1 MGLPEKIKIYKQ
13 DVDNVENCYEFDK
26 LAIYDTDDN
35 IDNTNED
42 QMSFF
47 KIKEHQ
53 SINET
58 NLMTLPFIWLKRT
71 KVPSFTRE
79 WKRSNGEIVSMEVV
93 GGKEGVPQIAEL
105 DVLLA
110 LFRIHLKNNKNGF
123 YRNKTA
129 KKAHIPQRI
138 HFTYL
143 GLANELG
150 YKVMGGALKK
160 KLEKSIKKLNEAT
173 IYNKFAIMDAE
184 KKKYITT
191 FKGEKSCRILK
202 NYTSYEKETH
212 LREEGRLLNPQEIL
226 DYQYIEIDDFFFN
239 NMCNDYFKVYD
250 YEMYKLLKM
259 NISKKLFL
267 ILSTWSKG
275 ASKFLTYQVIFDYVG
290 LDVKDKKELYFQ
302 VSQVKKAMEEYK
314 KIGYIEDYN
323 ERKGEGIEII
333 YNRKKLD
340 TNNYKNLYISENECV
355 AQLREY
361 GIEYEEMNDVIN
373 SCGLEYV
380 SALLRSMKYRLK
392 KKDTINN
399 TRKYILSAVKD
410 GNYNLKDF
418 M

>member
-1 MGLPEKIKIYKQ
+1 MDNYCELDGYDDLPVESS
-13 DVDNVENCYEFDK
+13 VNNV
-26 LAIYDTDDN
+26 A
-35 IDNTNED
+35 ED
-42 QMSFF
+42 QISFF
-47 KIKEHQ
+47 KLKSNQ
-53 SINET
+53 GINET
-58 NLMTLPFIWLKRT
+58 NLMTLPFIWLKRK
-71 KVPSFTRE
+71 KVSSFTRE

-93 GGKEGVPQIAEL
+93 GGKEGAPQIAEL

-123 YRNKTA
+123 YRNKTS
-129 KKAHIPQRI
+129 KKSDIPQRI

-150 YKVMGGALKK
+150 YKTMGGALKR
-160 KLEKSIKKLNEAT
+160 KLEKSIKKLNETT

-184 KKKYITT
+184 KNKYITT

-202 NYTSYEKETH
+202 NYTSYEKETY
-212 LREEGRLLNPQEIL
+212 LKEEGKLLNPNDIL

-250 YEMYKLLKM
+250 YEKYKLLKM
-259 NISKKLFL
+259 SISKKLFL

-275 ASKFLTYQVIFDYVG
+275 ASKYLSYQVIFDYVG
-290 LDVKDKKELYFQ
+290 LDVTDKKELYFQ

-314 KIGYIEDYN
+314 NIGYIDDYN

-333 YNRKKLD
+333 YSKKKLD
-340 TNNYKNLYISENECV
+340 SNNYKHLYTTEFECV

-361 GIEYEEMNDVIN
+361 GIKYEEMTELIN
-373 SCGLEYV
+373 TNGLDYV
-380 SALLRSMKYRLK
+380 SALLRSIKYRVK
-392 KKDTINN
+392 KGDKISNY
-399 TRKYILSAVKD
+399 RSYIITAIKD
-410 GNYNLKDF
+410 GKYNLNDF